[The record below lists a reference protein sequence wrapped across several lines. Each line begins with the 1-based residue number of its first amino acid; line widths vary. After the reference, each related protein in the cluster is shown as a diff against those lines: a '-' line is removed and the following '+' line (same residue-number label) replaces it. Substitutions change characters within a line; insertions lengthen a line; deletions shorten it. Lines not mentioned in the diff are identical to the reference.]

1 MGKTGNDFFFKR
13 HPKIVKNHDDA
24 LKRVGPDEGFEYRIK
39 PDDPE
44 FNPIGIYCYKCGEF
58 HRSPYEGKW
67 IHPDVPLR
75 VGKNWAKAHDI
86 QSIIESRSI
95 IFERKIGKKS
105 LSPQTWVDTDSFKP
119 QSGWVPYQIISKSGE
134 VTTIGKIHSAIK
146 IKNTKP
152 KDINIPKGFVIYTTK
167 ESDQSV
173 HEILASIM
181 NYTPQSLIN
190 SYYPSDITGYDYRRP
205 LDLKG
210 PTPKISYW
218 SVYNERGNAEILLKR
233 IREQFP
239 DDGQVKIEIPYGVEL
254 E

>member
-1 MGKTGNDFFFKR
+1 MEMGKTGTDFFSKR
-13 HPKIVKNHDDA
+13 YPKIVKKHDDA
-24 LKRVGPDEGFEYRIK
+24 LKRVGPDDGFEYRIK

-44 FNPIGIYCYKCGEF
+44 FNGIYCYKCGEF

-67 IHPDVPLR
+67 RLPDRPLEI
-75 VGKNWAKAHDI
+75 GMKWAKAHDI

-134 VTTIGKIHSAIK
+134 VTTIGKIHSAIR

-210 PTPKISYW
+210 PTLKISYW

-233 IREQFP
+233 IREKFP
-239 DDGQVKIEIPYGVEL
+239 DDEQVKIEIPYGVEL

>member
-1 MGKTGNDFFFKR
+1 MEKSYVKHILKTTT
-13 HPKIVKNHDDA
+13 IVKDHEDA
-24 LKRVGPDEGFEYRIK
+24 KKRAGWSEGFEYRIRS
-39 PDDPE
+39 DDPE
-44 FNPIGIYCYKCGEF
+44 FDPIGIYCYKCGEF
-58 HRSPYEGKW
+58 HRSPYEWPW
-67 IHPDVPLR
+67 IHPDGPLR
-75 VGKNWAKAHDI
+75 VGKNWAKAHAI

-95 IFERKIGKKS
+95 IFEKKIGKKT
-105 LSPQTWVDTDSFKP
+105 LSKRTWVEDETFKP

-239 DDGQVKIEIPYGVEL
+239 DDGQVKIEIPYGVEF